1 MMPVNGLTPCRPALS
16 LHFRDIVPHIVCL
29 FLFFIHPPVYSH
41 IATEVMVEPTPQE
54 INSHLNPLQQYP
66 LLVEQTLLLDL
77 AGVSPVFSANYRTLS
92 QWQAV
97 LFDPAQVGISQA
109 QQDAELQRMQGQVFA
124 YWRFIAT
131 TANKTLSAEEDPVV
145 EMPVAEMPVAE
156 IPMVEAPFIET
167 PVTEAPVNDPRYVA
181 VLNKISQLVQL
192 EDKGAWEPLVL
203 EEKLT
208 LGQASPIV
216 NTLAQR
222 LWLLEDSSSE
232 PSASTESNEG
242 QIYTEELMQS
252 IQGFQRRHGLEADG
266 VVGKQT
272 LFWLNQ
278 SPYKRAQ
285 LLAKNEVRQRVF
297 SQTLTPNYLLIN
309 VPAFEMTLVVQ
320 GEIALRSKV
329 IVGKPSRQTPI
340 LDSQISNV
348 VLNPHWR
355 VPRSILRR
363 DILPHIRN
371 DGHYLMERGF
381 DVYDASGQLV
391 HHSPEEWQALA
402 FSRFPFKL
410 VQRPGPKNALGKY
423 KFHFENDFSVY
434 LHGTSEPSLFKKANR
449 ALSSGCIR
457 VERVD
462 ELALWFKTHLIK
474 DTALWEKLTPD
485 VTQSQWFALSGTL
498 PVHLVYWSAWLDE
511 QGLAQYRND
520 IYHLEAEFTNAVP
533 AAIFY

>member
-1 MMPVNGLTPCRPALS
+1 MMPVNGLTPCKPAPS

-29 FLFFIHPPVYSH
+29 FLFFIHPSVYSH
-41 IATEVMVEPTPQE
+41 IATEVMVEPTSQE
-54 INSHLNPLQQYP
+54 RRLVVNPLQQYP

-92 QWQAV
+92 QWQTV

-109 QQDAELQRMQGQVFA
+109 QQDTELQRMQGQVFA

-131 TANKTLSAEEDPVV
+131 TANKTPSAEEASIV
-145 EMPVAEMPVAE
+145 EV
-156 IPMVEAPFIET
+156 PMVEFPM
-167 PVTEAPVNDPRYVA
+167 NDGRYSA
-181 VLNKISQLVQL
+181 VLNKISQLVRL

-222 LWLLEDSSSE
+222 LWLLGDSSFA

-266 VVGKQT
+266 VVGNQT

-340 LDSQISNV
+340 LNSQISNV

-363 DILPHIRN
+363 DILPHIRK

-381 DVYDASGQLV
+381 DVYDASGQLA

-402 FSRFPFKL
+402 SSRFPFKL

-462 ELALWFKTHLIK
+462 ELASWFKAHLIK
-474 DTALWEKLTPD
+474 DTALWDKLAPD
-485 VTQSQWFALSGTL
+485 VTQSQWFALSSTL
-498 PVHLVYWSAWLDE
+498 PVHLVYWSAWLDD

-520 IYHLEAEFTNAVP
+520 IYHLEAELTNAVP

>member
-1 MMPVNGLTPCRPALS
+1 MMPVNGLTPCRPAPS
-16 LHFRDIVPHIVCL
+16 LHFRDIVPHILCL
-29 FLFFIHPPVYSH
+29 SLFFIYTPACAHA
-41 IATEVMVEPTPQE
+41 ATEAVMGPTSQE
-54 INSHLNPLQQYP
+54 INSPLNPLQQYP

-97 LFDPAQVGISQA
+97 LFDPDQVGLSHA
-109 QQDAELQRMQGQVFA
+109 QQDAELLRMQEQIST
-124 YWRFIAT
+124 YWHFIAT
-131 TANKTLSAEEDPVV
+131 TANKTSSAEEDPVV
-145 EMPVAEMPVAE
+145 EIPV
-156 IPMVEAPFIET
+156 VEAPFIET
-167 PVTEAPVNDPRYVA
+167 PVTETPVNDPRYVA

-222 LWLLEDSSSE
+222 LWLLGDS
-232 PSASTESNEG
+232 PTELSVPTEANEG
-242 QIYTEELMQS
+242 QIYTEELMQL
-252 IQGFQRRHGLEADG
+252 IQRFQRRHGLEADG

-285 LLAKNEVRQRVF
+285 LLAKNEVSQRVF
-297 SQTLTPNYLLIN
+297 SQTLSPSYLLIN
-309 VPAFEMTLVVQ
+309 VPAFEMKLVVQ
-320 GEIALRSKV
+320 GELALRSKV

-348 VLNPHWR
+348 VLNPNWR

-363 DILPHIRN
+363 DILPHIRK
-371 DGHYLMERGF
+371 DGHYLSERGF
-381 DVYDASGQLV
+381 DVYNVEGQRV

-402 FSRFPFKL
+402 SSHFPFKL
-410 VQRPGPKNALGKY
+410 VQRPGPRNALGKY

-434 LHGTSEPSLFKKANR
+434 LHGTSEPSLFKKADR

-462 ELALWFKTHLIK
+462 ELALWFKAHLIK
-474 DTALWEKLTPD
+474 DTALWDRLAPV
-485 VTQSQWFALSGTL
+485 VTQPQWFALSDKL
-498 PVHLVYWSAWLDE
+498 PVHLVYWTAWLDD

-520 IYHLEAEFTNAVP
+520 IYHLEAELTNAVP
-533 AAIFY
+533 AVIFYQP